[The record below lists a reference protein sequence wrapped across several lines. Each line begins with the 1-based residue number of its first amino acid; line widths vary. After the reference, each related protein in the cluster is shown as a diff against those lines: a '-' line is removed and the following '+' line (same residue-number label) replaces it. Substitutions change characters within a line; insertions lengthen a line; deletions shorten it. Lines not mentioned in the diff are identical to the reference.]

1 MKMAP
6 PVSLQEGAPQACT
19 PLSDQLPDPQAT
31 LQDKHNANEPLLHL
45 LGGPG
50 SAASELS
57 PGAGEFKLV
66 LFKGRFSGVLWKWLR
81 GLQN

>member
-1 MKMAP
+1 MAP
-6 PVSLQEGAPQACT
+6 PVSLQEGVPQACT

-31 LQDKHNANEPLLHL
+31 LQDKHNANELILHIL
-45 LGGPG
+45 RGPG